1 MGGHLIPRVAL
12 GLVDPRFER
21 HCDKMCAVVKN
32 RGAVAVLEGEK
43 AGLLVE
49 QVADTLGS
57 RTVGSVRGD
66 EEAAADRGAG
76 GKGQSGGDPL
86 FLESER

>member
-1 MGGHLIPRVAL
+1 MPG
-12 GLVDPRFER
+12 FER

-32 RGAVAVLEGEK
+32 CGAVAVLEGEK

-49 QVADTLGS
+49 QVAYALGS
-57 RTVGSVRGD
+57 RTVGGVPGD
-66 EEAAADRGAG
+66 KEATADRGARSEG
-76 GKGQSGGDPL
+76 EGGGDPL